1 MKKIKVA
8 HIITRMVKGG
18 AQENTLYTV
27 KHLAPQKYDTYLI
40 SGPPLGGEGSIEDRI
55 PPHVKFVKINE
66 LIRPIHPYKDIIAF
80 VKIFLLC
87 LRENFDIVHTH
98 TSKAGILGRWA
109 AKLSG
114 TRIIVHTPHGHI
126 FYGYERELSAAFYAW
141 VERITAWITDTLITL
156 TERGKIEHLERG
168 ISSAER
174 IKVIYSG
181 VEIEKFSLPRDK
193 ISQRRALGLPEGAKI
208 VGCVGRMVPVK
219 GHIHF
224 LEAACMVK
232 EKYPEAYFVL
242 QGEGPLKKELMEK
255 AKSLSLSSCC
265 MFLSSATPVQKVF
278 SSLDVFVLP
287 SLNEGMGRV
296 LVEAMATGLPI
307 VASRVGGVPELVRN
321 GINGYLV
328 PPGDEDALA
337 ASITSLLKEP
347 ALASRMGEKGKEMSK
362 KFSAQR
368 MLAQIESLYKELWEV
383 KVNGRISC

>member
-1 MKKIKVA
+1 MRKIKVA

-27 KHLAPQKYDTYLI
+27 KHLAPRKYDTYLI

-55 PPHVKFVKINE
+55 PSQVNFIKIEE
-66 LIRPIHPYKDIIAF
+66 LVRPIHPCKDIIAF
-80 VKIFLLC
+80 LKIFLLC
-87 LRENFDIVHTH
+87 LREKFDIVHTH

-109 AKLSG
+109 ARLSG

-141 VERITAWITDTLITL
+141 VERITAWITDVLITL

-168 ISSAER
+168 IGSAEKM
-174 IKVIYSG
+174 KVIYSG

-193 ISQRRALGLPEGAKI
+193 ISQRRALGLPEEAKI
-208 VGCVGRMVPVK
+208 IGCVGRMVPVK
-219 GHIHF
+219 GHVHF
-224 LEAACMVK
+224 LEAARVVK
-232 EKYPEAYFVL
+232 EKHPETHFLV
-242 QGEGPLKKELMEK
+242 QGEGTLRQELVEK

-265 MFLSSATPVQKVF
+265 RFLSAATPVQEVF
-278 SSLDVFVLP
+278 SSLDIFVLP

-307 VASRVGGVPELVRN
+307 VASRVGGVPELVKN
-321 GINGYLV
+321 GVNGYLV
-328 PPGDEDALA
+328 PPGDKEALA
-337 ASITSLLKEP
+337 ASILSLLENP
-347 ALASRMGEKGKEMSK
+347 SLASRMGEKGKEMSK
-362 KFSAQR
+362 NFSAQR

-383 KVNGRISC
+383 KVNGRISR